1 MAKAKKDARI
11 ENLIVSSSPH
21 VRSPDT
27 INTIMYD
34 VILALI
40 PATLV
45 AIVFFGAGAVK
56 VLALSVAACVGT
68 EWIFQRLRGKPI
80 TIDDG
85 SAVVTGLL
93 LALTLPSTVP
103 WWIPMVGGV
112 VAIGVA
118 KQLFG
123 GLGFNM
129 FNPALVAR
137 CFLLISWPAHL
148 TVYRWPSPA
157 AADWVPGV
165 ETLTSATPLA
175 ALRFDG
181 LITPIEALFYGNVA
195 GSLGETSAVALL
207 LGGAYLLWKKR
218 IDWRIPVSFVATT
231 LLLTWVAGQDP
242 VFHLLAGGLLLGALF
257 MATDYVTSPVTPRGR
272 VIFGIGC
279 GVITAG
285 IRLFGGYPEGVAY
298 SILLMNAAAPLIE
311 HYTLPRVYGEVK
323 SRA

>member
-1 MAKAKKDARI
+1 MAKTDKDGKTVD
-11 ENLIVSSSPH
+11 LIVSSSPH
-21 VRSPDT
+21 VRAPDT
-27 INTIMYD
+27 IRTIMYD
-34 VILALI
+34 VVLALV
-40 PATLV
+40 PATLA
-45 AIVFFGAGAVK
+45 AIWLFGAGAAM
-56 VLALSVAACVGT
+56 VLVLSVASCLGT
-68 EWIFQRLRGKPI
+68 EWVFQKLRGQPI

-85 SAVVTGLL
+85 SALVTGLL

-103 WWIPMVGGV
+103 WWIPVVGGI

-137 CFLLISWPAHL
+137 CFLLISWPVYL
-148 TVYRWPSPA
+148 TAYRWPGPQA
-157 AADWVPGV
+157 AEWVAGL
-165 ETLTSATPLA
+165 EALTSATPLA

-181 LITPIEALFYGNVA
+181 LVTPTSALFYGNVA
-195 GSLGETSAVALL
+195 GSMGETSALALI
-207 LGGAYLLWKKR
+207 LGGAYLIWRDR

-231 LLLTWVAGQDP
+231 ALLTFVAGGDP
-242 VFHLLAGGLLLGALF
+242 VFHLLAGGLLIGAIF
-257 MATDYVTSPVTPRGR
+257 MATDYVTTPVTPRGR
-272 VIFGIGC
+272 IIFGIGC

-311 HYTLPRVYGEVK
+311 QYTLPRVYGEVR